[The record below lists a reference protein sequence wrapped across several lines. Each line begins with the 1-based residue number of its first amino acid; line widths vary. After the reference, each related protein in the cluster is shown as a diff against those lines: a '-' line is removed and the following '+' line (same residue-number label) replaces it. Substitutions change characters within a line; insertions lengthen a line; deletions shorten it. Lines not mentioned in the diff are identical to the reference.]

1 MFEVYFIYLF
11 GQYVMCLHVCEYV
24 YVCGFS
30 QKKKKVCVVN
40 IFVCKLF
47 VIISNW
53 HSLKV
58 WKAMYKANNDVRC

>member
-30 QKKKKVCVVN
+30 QKKKKSLCGEYIGVQVVFN
-40 IFVCKLF
+40 NFKLT
-47 VIISNW
+47 V
-53 HSLKV
+53 
-58 WKAMYKANNDVRC
+58 